1 MKKIYKKA
9 ERAECAERKKMGKC
23 LFGNGVK
30 GKWGKWSKWSK
41 YELHEL

>member
-9 ERAECAERKKMGKC
+9 ERAERQKMGKWS
-23 LFGNGVK
+23 FGNGVK
-30 GKWGKWSKWSK
+30 RKWSKWSK